1 MVRCVQYSRSDVKSW
16 SCEEPECEELSVPC
30 EDETPSPSYQGPR
43 LFTSHS
49 SKSPAYGSSNFKA
62 PTSRTSSSAAI
73 RSSASPLQRRP
84 VAVATNSAAS
94 APSSRV
100 QVPTS
105 KQQSTGRP
113 TVPLQPPPSV
123 PKVPTAIQNQP
134 QLPPPPATDP
144 TFIDQLFEGV
154 DTDALFDDF

>member
-1 MVRCVQYSRSDVKSW
+1 MIRCVQYSRSVVKSW
-16 SCEEPECEELSVPC
+16 SCEEPECEELSTPC
-30 EDETPSPSYQGPR
+30 EDETPSPSHQGPR

-62 PTSRTSSSAAI
+62 PTSRTTSSAAI

-84 VAVATNSAAS
+84 VAVAPNSAAS
-94 APSSRV
+94 APPVRV
-100 QVPTS
+100 QVPTT

-113 TVPLQPPPSV
+113 SVPLQPPTPV
-123 PKVPTAIQNQP
+123 PKVPTTVQNKPQP
-134 QLPPPPATDP
+134 PPPPATDP
-144 TFIDQLFEGV
+144 TFIDQFLDGV